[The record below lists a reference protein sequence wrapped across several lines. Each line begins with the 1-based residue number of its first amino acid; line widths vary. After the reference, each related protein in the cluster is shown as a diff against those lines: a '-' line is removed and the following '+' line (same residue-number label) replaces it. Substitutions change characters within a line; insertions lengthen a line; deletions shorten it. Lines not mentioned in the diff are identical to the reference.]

1 MGIFFVDKVKVDLNL
16 NVSEKREDDSKHDQL
31 WLDVKNFNLKDG
43 VCTYEKVAKK
53 FTFDEL
59 AAATKN
65 FRRRVWQGL

>member
-1 MGIFFVDKVKVDLNL
+1 MVFFLYFVCHFFADDE
-16 NVSEKREDDSKHDQL
+16 SEDEREDDSKHDQL
-31 WLDVKNFNLKDG
+31 SLDVRNLDLKDG
-43 VCTYEKVAKK
+43 VSTDGNVAKK